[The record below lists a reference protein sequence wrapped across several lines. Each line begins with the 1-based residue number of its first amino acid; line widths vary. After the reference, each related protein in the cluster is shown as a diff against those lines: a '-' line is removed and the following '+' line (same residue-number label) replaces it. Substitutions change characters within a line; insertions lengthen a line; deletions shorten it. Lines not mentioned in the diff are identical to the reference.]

1 MSVSATSRSSL
12 RAQGEARALGAV
24 GRRVPIAIS
33 RTGQGSNSATS
44 RSLDRLITRANG
56 SQRVGKDGVPNPFG
70 DDAGSNKQQEA
81 TGISQSAFDIV
92 FGKPAAPKELYE
104 TIANDARKLQG
115 RCTGQGGTGR
125 RKTELILDRNGA
137 ESLAP

>member
-1 MSVSATSRSSL
+1 MLVPASSRNVL

-44 RSLDRLITRANG
+44 RSLDRLVPRANG

-81 TGISQSAFDIV
+81 SGISQSAFDIV

-104 TIANDARKLQG
+104 TIANDARRLQG
-115 RCTGQGGTGR
+115 
-125 RKTELILDRNGA
+125 
-137 ESLAP
+137 